1 MSMILDFP
9 IEIKTILG
17 MKFFEK
23 TETDANLHKAFL
35 SSSKVTHPY
44 FVNRMLPS
52 SNRYTH

>member
-35 SSSKVTHPY
+35 SSAKVTHPY
-44 FVNRMLPS
+44 FVNRMFPS